1 MQHDAEKD
9 LKSKL
14 RCHVESCSSHL
25 VLAFL
30 RSLYRVLQKAVDGA
44 LVTMDRRRRAQSV
57 KSLAESQKGLVKSSN
72 NYRLDSLDGRSE
84 KGIKTSTRAK
94 EVCGSRE
101 DMDAYKGA
109 TQSANGRNWGAA
121 LFDIFI
127 SALVLYFAAFG
138 FLAYAQDGTMASLP
152 LNQIIFKMAGFNPT
166 IFPIIFTLIVAKFMK
181 AWAQF
186 KLERGATIGTLEHL
200 LGGRSFVAAFLTPLK
215 HRSVGLFAIAVFLF
229 WCLDP
234 VGGQLSLKTV
244 SKDANYTTIATN
256 FHYVDFNDSPF
267 QLTNESNRLASINS
281 AFTTALFSPAT
292 AKNGSQDL
300 FGSVQIPLLEVLK
313 RNQKADSAGWYRTGR
328 LVELNATSKALAK
341 LEDFL
346 NVPNDADVDDHANI
360 LVYASLTGIPFLRG
374 IPVIPP
380 GPGAA
385 NTSAT
390 DNVTMPLS
398 TLYEQLFGAQSGEVV
413 HTESQFNIETS
424 YFYLDCKT
432 SLDGKT
438 SDASDFPQGI
448 NKQQGIVSNGHQ
460 FSVQYDT
467 NHTLNSTAP
476 QTIELTSWSGHSG
489 GSGDITKASCGL
501 STTYVEASVYCIS
514 GNNCSVQ
521 AVRASLLDHPSSSLS
536 QLDGITP
543 PFNDSSLS
551 VRQSIP
557 QLFFSGFITATGNS
571 TQNPT
576 GLSPI
581 ECYFVHP
588 ENPYQCSFDNT
599 PYSLHNLGDELF
611 SHRFTQL
618 LNTYWMDNVAQF
630 SVTGNFTLNNIYED
644 SLHSTVPGQ
653 TRIETQVLRCHTT
666 LMVILE
672 TISIILFFLGLATAY
687 LDATR
692 RGPDILD
699 DFVSVLRHSPYM
711 HVEAGSSMEDGCD
724 KAHRLRNTLIR
735 MGDVRPDDPFGY
747 VAIGTPSERQPVRVL
762 QHDRSYR

>member
-1 MQHDAEKD
+1 
-9 LKSKL
+9 
-14 RCHVESCSSHL
+14 
-25 VLAFL
+25 
-30 RSLYRVLQKAVDGA
+30 
-44 LVTMDRRRRAQSV
+44 MDQRKRAQSV
-57 KSLAESQKGLVKSSN
+57 QSRAESQKGLVKSSS
-72 NYRLDSLDGRSE
+72 NYRLDSLEGRSE
-84 KGIKTSTRAK
+84 KSGKVSSRAK
-94 EVCGSRE
+94 EVYGSRE
-101 DMDAYKGA
+101 DVDAYKGA
-109 TQSANGRNWGAA
+109 TQPANGRNWGAA
-121 LFDIFI
+121 LFDILI
-127 SALVLYFAAFG
+127 SSCVLYFAVFG
-138 FLAYAQDGTMASLP
+138 FLAYAQNGTMASLP

-181 AWAQF
+181 ACAQF

-200 LGGRSFVAAFLTPLK
+200 LGSRSFGASFLTPLK
-215 HRSVGLFAIAVFLF
+215 HRSMGLVALAVFLF
-229 WCLDP
+229 WCLNP
-234 VGGQLSLKTV
+234 VGGQLSLKAV

-267 QLTNESNRLASINS
+267 QLTNKSNRLAPINS

-292 AKNGSQDL
+292 SKNGSQDL
-300 FGSVQIPLLEVLK
+300 FGGLQIPLLEVLK
-313 RNQKADSAGWYRTGR
+313 EHQKADSAGWYRTGQ
-328 LVELNATSKALAK
+328 LVELNATSKALAE

-346 NVPNDADVDDHANI
+346 NVPNDADVNGNANT

-385 NTSAT
+385 NRSAT
-390 DNVTMPLS
+390 ENTTMSLS
-398 TLYEQLFGAQSGEVV
+398 TLQERLFGAQSGEVV
-413 HTESQFNIETS
+413 NTESQFNIETS

-432 SLDGKT
+432 SQDGKT

-448 NKQQGIVSNGHQ
+448 NKEQGIVSNGHQ
-460 FSVQYDT
+460 FSLQYDT

-476 QTIELTSWSGHSG
+476 QIIQLTSWSGHSG

-501 STTYVEASVYCIS
+501 STTYVEANIYCSS

-557 QLFFSGFITATGNS
+557 QLFFSGFIAATGNT

-599 PYSLHNLGDELF
+599 PYALHDLGNELF
-611 SHRFTQL
+611 SHRLTQL
-618 LNTYWMDNVAQF
+618 LNTYWMDNVAQY

-644 SLHSTVPGQ
+644 SLHATVPGQ
-653 TRIETQVLRCHTT
+653 TRIETEVLRCYTT
-666 LMVILE
+666 LMEILVA
-672 TISIILFFLGLATAY
+672 ISILLFFLGLATAY

-692 RGPDILD
+692 RGPDILE

-711 HVEAGSSMEDGCD
+711 HVEAGSSMEDGCE
-724 KAHRLRNTLIR
+724 KAHRLRNTLVR
-735 MGDVRPDDPFGY
+735 LGDVRPDDPFGF
-747 VAIGTPSERQPVRVL
+747 VAIGTPSEKQPVRVL
-762 QHDRSYR
+762 QHERQYR